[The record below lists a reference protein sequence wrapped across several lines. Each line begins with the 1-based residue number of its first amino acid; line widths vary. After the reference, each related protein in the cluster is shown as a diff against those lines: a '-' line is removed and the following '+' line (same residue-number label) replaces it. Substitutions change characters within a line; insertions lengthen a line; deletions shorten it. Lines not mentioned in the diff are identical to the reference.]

1 MGQMLCPRPP
11 LELEILGGTGD
22 PNDYYTTIGETQY
35 EVVEQGKKPKRPTKR
50 ETGLPKI
57 TLRFW

>member
-1 MGQMLCPRPP
+1 MGNYCCPRPP
-11 LELEILGGTGD
+11 EMEILGGTGD

-35 EVVEQGKKPKRPTKR
+35 EVVEQGKKRPTKR

-57 TLRFW
+57 ILRFW

>member
-1 MGQMLCPRPP
+1 MLCPRPP

-35 EVVEQGKKPKRPTKR
+35 EVVEQGKKRPTKT

-57 TLRFW
+57 ILRFW